1 MKAGR
6 TRAAA
11 AMFALAALAAATGVQ
26 ADEAPAGKPI
36 QLALIEGMSGPF
48 ADAGAGS
55 SATCASAWSASMRVA
70 ASRCATGGIRSN
82 W

>member
-36 QLALIEGMSGPF
+36 QLALIEGMNLKLLDLYEEF
-48 ADAGAGS
+48 
-55 SATCASAWSASMRVA
+55 
-70 ASRCATGGIRSN
+70 N
-82 W
+82 Q